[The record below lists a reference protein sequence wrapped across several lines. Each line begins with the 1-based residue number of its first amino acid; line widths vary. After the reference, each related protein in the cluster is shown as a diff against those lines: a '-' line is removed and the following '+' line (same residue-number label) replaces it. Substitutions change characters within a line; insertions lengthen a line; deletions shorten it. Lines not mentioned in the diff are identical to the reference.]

1 TLPLDYIRTTRNR
14 DPRAAQEATLYPH
27 AEAGRRAAEMALE
40 RAGVR
45 AADVGMVIAGSS
57 VMDTATPAEACN
69 IARALGIEAPA
80 LDVNSACTSFF
91 AHLHLVSLMRTDA
104 LPPFVLLVV
113 SEALTRA
120 VDYTDRAS
128 PVPWGDWGVAPHGS
142 TRVPGRARLHAT
154 TLASNPPRPHHVAV
168 S

>member
-1 TLPLDYIRTTRNR
+1 
-14 DPRAAQEATLYPH
+14 
-27 AEAGRRAAEMALE
+27 MALA
-40 RAGVR
+40 RAGLA

-91 AHLHLVSLMRTDA
+91 AHLHLVSLMRPEA

-113 SEALTRA
+113 SEAVTRA
-120 VDYTDRAS
+120 VAYTDRAS
-128 PVPWGDWGVAPHGS
+128 AVRWGDGS
-142 TRVPGRARLHAT
+142 VPAAGATRGPGPARTLFPTPGSSPEGAGLAVVPRTG
-154 TLASNPPRPHHVAV
+154 P
-168 S
+168 